1 MRLKKRLGSWSLNL
15 EDPYYA
21 EHPQE
26 MLAES
31 VQAVA
36 ETAAGHYVNLVTPE
50 EAGDPREGFI
60 DRLTAALKAQ
70 GVPCERIAYVSQ
82 CGCGGHVVRAYK

>member
-1 MRLKKRLGSWSLNL
+1 MKKRLGGWSLNL
-15 EDPYYA
+15 EDSHYA

-36 ETAAGHYVNLVTPE
+36 ETSSGHYVNLVTPE
-50 EAGDPREGFI
+50 EAGDPRDSFI
-60 DRLTAALKAQ
+60 DQLAAALLQ
-70 GVPCERIAYVSQ
+70 HGVAFARIDYVSQ
-82 CGCGGHVVRAYK
+82 CGCGGHVVRVYK